1 MDTYTHTAE
10 IQDKQFTSGM
20 YPVKAQTQN
29 NSSRVEY
36 KAQSDPF
43 QKVTEVLLA
52 HLSYNKYTEKKSCSA
67 RIIKLAGFL
76 DDLTH

>member
-1 MDTYTHTAE
+1 VLFSILDTYTHTAE
-10 IQDKQFTSGM
+10 IQDKQFTSRM

-43 QKVTEVLLA
+43 QKVTEVLFG
-52 HLSYNKYTEKKSCSA
+52 HVSYSKSLLKINHVQQGS
-67 RIIKLAGFL
+67 
-76 DDLTH
+76 